1 MGWIMP
7 RFFID
12 KNDIL
17 DSHITICGED
27 AKHISKVLR
36 MKAGE
41 TITLC
46 DGCGSDYEAK
56 IEKSD
61 KDCVSATIFSQKKS
75 ESEPDIEITLF
86 QALPKSGKMEYIIQ
100 KCTELGIN
108 KIIPCIMDRCV
119 VKLNSEADAKK
130 KVQRY
135 QSIALA
141 AAKQSGRG
149 IVPSVEM
156 PVKFD
161 KMLSLMK
168 EYDLSFTAYE
178 NEDGT
183 TIKDIF
189 KNAKGVKSIAF
200 VIGPEGGISEGEL
213 EKIKDLEISTVSLS
227 KRILRTE
234 TAGETVL
241 SMINYEFLL

>member
-1 MGWIMP
+1 MP

-12 KNDIL
+12 KNDIS
-17 DSHITICGED
+17 DAHITICGDD

-36 MKAGE
+36 MKTGDM
-41 TITLC
+41 ITLC

-61 KDCVSATIFSQKKS
+61 KDCVIVSIISQKKS

-119 VKLNSEADAKK
+119 VKLNSEADAKRK
-130 KVQRY
+130 TERY

-141 AAKQSGRG
+141 ASKQSGRG
-149 IVPSVEM
+149 IVPKVEM
-156 PVKFD
+156 PVTFND
-161 KMLSLMK
+161 MLGLIK

-183 TIKDIF
+183 TIKDAF
-189 KNAKGVKSIAF
+189 KKTKDIKSIAY
-200 VIGPEGGISEGEL
+200 VIGPEGGISDSEL
-213 EKIKDLEISTVSLS
+213 EKIKASEIATVSLG

-234 TAGETVL
+234 TAGAAVL

>member
-1 MGWIMP
+1 MP

-17 DSHITICGED
+17 DAHITICGED

-36 MKAGE
+36 MKAGDM
-41 TITLC
+41 ITLC

-61 KDCVSATIFSQKKS
+61 KDSVSASIISQKKS

-119 VKLNSEADAKK
+119 VKLNSEADEKK
-130 KVQRY
+130 KVERWQ
-135 QSIALA
+135 AVAKA

-149 IVPSVEM
+149 IIPQIGM
-156 PVKFD
+156 PVSFRAAIEE
-161 KMLSLMK
+161 MRTQ
-168 EYDLSFTAYE
+168 DLAFVPYE
-178 NEDGT
+178 NESGT
-183 TIKDIF
+183 TL
-189 KNAKGVKSIAF
+189 KNVLRNSEDVTSAAF
-200 VIGPEGGISEGEL
+200 IIGPEGGFSEE
-213 EKIKDLEISTVSLS
+213 EIALARKSGMESVSLG

-234 TAGETVL
+234 TAAEVVL
-241 SMINYEFLL
+241 SMMNYEFEL

>member
-1 MGWIMP
+1 MP

-12 KNDIL
+12 KNDIT
-17 DSHITICGED
+17 DAHVTICGED

-36 MKAGE
+36 MKAGDA
-41 TITLC
+41 ITLC
-46 DGCGSDYEAK
+46 DGCGSDYEAE

-61 KDCVSATIFSQKKS
+61 KDSVVASIISQKKS
-75 ESEPDIEITLF
+75 ESEPNIEITLF

-130 KVQRY
+130 KTQRY

-149 IVPSVEM
+149 IVPTVEM
-156 PVKFD
+156 PATFD
-161 KMLSLMK
+161 EMLDLIK
-168 EYDLSFTAYE
+168 RYDLSFAAYE

-189 KNAKGVKSIAF
+189 KSAKDIKSIAF
-200 VIGPEGGISEGEL
+200 VIGPEGGISDGEL
-213 EKIKDLEISTVSLS
+213 EKIKTAGIQAVSLG